1 MAEQAEEFNTNH
13 TDKDERQKARRAR
26 VEARNASKQQ
36 SSSSTA
42 NRQGQ
47 AGLDVSKGQR
57 QISDSLSHLD
67 KQKRD
72 GIASVTNIRV
82 TADFRE
88 NQRRINEEQ

>member
-1 MAEQAEEFNTNH
+1 MADQAEEFNTNH
-13 TDKDERQKARRAR
+13 ADKDERQKARRAR

-36 SSSSTA
+36 SSASTA
-42 NRQGQ
+42 NRQAQ
-47 AGLDVSKGQR
+47 GLDVSKGQR
-57 QISDSLSHLD
+57 QIADSLSHLD

-82 TADFRE
+82 SADFRE